1 MGLPLRQS
9 HKTILIWAILIL
21 MFVSIYSMFT
31 DSSSKEKELD
41 ANAFHTELLNK
52 EDAEKIES
60 IRAEPRGHDDARYV
74 ITMKNETTKRVVFAE
89 FPGTITKE
97 IYDAKIPYSVKSK
110 DESSI
115 WPQVL
120 V

>member
-1 MGLPLRQS
+1 
-9 HKTILIWAILIL
+9 

-31 DSSSKEKELD
+31 DSSSKENPID
-41 ANAFHTELLNK
+41 VTTFRQDILNK
-52 EDAEKIES
+52 DKANDIKSVLI
-60 IRAEPRGHDDARYV
+60 EPRGKDDAKYI
-74 ITMKNETTKRVVFAE
+74 ITYGSTETKGIVNAE
-89 FPGTITKE
+89 FPGKLTDE
-97 IYDAKIPYSVKSK
+97 LFNAKIKYNVKSK